1 MHWYVYWL
9 QDDKSNKTYIGK
21 TNDLDRRLRQH
32 NGEISGGAFATHGSH
47 WHRVCHVAGFPDERG
62 ALQFEWAWKHYSRRL
77 PIKDSFQRRVQALH
91 ALLSAEAVY
100 TSKFKTEYKYVYQPI
115 FAAPLCREII
125 DYFICK

>member
-32 NGEISGGAFATHGSH
+32 NGELSGGAFATHGSH
-47 WHRVCHVAGFPDERG
+47 WHRVCHVTGFPDERG

-91 ALLSAEAVY
+91 ALLSADKV
-100 TSKFKTEYKYVYQPI
+100 TSKADVFEDLEVVWEDDRS
-115 FAAPLCREII
+115 PL
-125 DYFICK
+125 